1 MQTGYSRCRDVFMA
15 FTAGRR
21 GVWVGGVP
29 DYAFVCRAP
38 VVIFRVAAVAVFAG
52 DPTVVGFQK
61 GGFHINL
68 FVQLQRSQRA
78 ASPLAGGFL
87 RFQGFRFERFDLPTQ
102 PDKFLQIGVT
112 VAAPTATTFPGF
124 REAWVDPRYN
134 TD

>member
-15 FTAGRR
+15 FTAGRCGIR
-21 GVWVGGVP
+21 VGGVP
-29 DYAFVCRAP
+29 DYVFVCRAP
-38 VVIFRVAAVAVFAG
+38 VIIFRVAAVAVFAG

-61 GGFHINL
+61 RGFHINL

-87 RFQGFRFERFDLPTQ
+87 RFQGFRFERFDLPAE

-112 VAAPTATTFPGF
+112 VDAATATTFPGF
-124 REAWVDPRYN
+124 REALVAPQYHAD
-134 TD
+134 